1 MIRSSHE
8 VVTKR
13 KVSIPS
19 FLSCPPSI
27 AHTLS
32 HWIMRYIVQDGF
44 CPWFR
49 GGCTA
54 CSRGRDE
61 FQCGEDV
68 FPSNQAQR
76 TIETMQLPF
85 FLANPVF
92 WLILASMVF
101 ETALSLVLVCTHFGT
116 LALAGCKVDP
126 LPSGAPWATSLT
138 AKWSTNLA

>member
-8 VVTKR
+8 VGTMR

-19 FLSCPPSI
+19 FLSWPSSI

-32 HWIMRYIVQDGF
+32 HWIMRYVVQDGS
-44 CPWFR
+44 CPWLR

-61 FQCGEDV
+61 FQSGEDV
-68 FPSNQAQR
+68 FPSNRARR
-76 TIETMQLPF
+76 TIETLQLPF

-101 ETALSLVLVCTHFGT
+101 EITLSLVPVFTHIGT
-116 LALAGCKVDP
+116 LVLSVV
-126 LPSGAPWATSLT
+126 W
-138 AKWSTNLA
+138 